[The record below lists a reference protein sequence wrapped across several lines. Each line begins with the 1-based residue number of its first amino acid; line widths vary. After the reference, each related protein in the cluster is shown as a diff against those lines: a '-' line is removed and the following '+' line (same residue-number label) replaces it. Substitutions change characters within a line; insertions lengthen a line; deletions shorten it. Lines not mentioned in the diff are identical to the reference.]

1 MVSSDV
7 DWDAVAEGLE
17 ATQARWTEE
26 LVEFCVIPS
35 EPDQP
40 AAIDQ
45 AADWVDDRLRAAGAT
60 VHRLRHN
67 GSSPLVVGEIG
78 PASGPVVLAVQHY
91 DVQPAGDPDL
101 WASPPYEPA
110 VRDGRLYA
118 RGAVDNKGELL
129 LRVWA
134 LEAYRRVMGGLPWRV
149 RFLVEGEEEAG
160 SPNLASLLAQ
170 EPALT
175 EADAAVG
182 EGGGVDEQGRP
193 MVIAGNKGI
202 VVVRLD
208 VRTLTTD
215 VHSGAAS
222 LLPNAAARLAA
233 ALATIVK
240 SDGAPA
246 WPGYDADVAPL
257 NAAAKAAV
265 REMPLSLLDE
275 MRTQF
280 GVTRFVNGLDGYD
293 ALEAEFHDPTCNIQ
307 AMWSGDGGAS
317 GRNIVPGEASARL
330 DLRLVPDQDPQRV
343 VEGLRAHLES
353 HGFGDVTVE
362 PVGPAARAY
371 WTDLDHPI
379 VDLAADA
386 CDSAFGKPSIRIPSI
401 GGTAPMYQICGARLT
416 PMVYMGGGDI
426 HGQAHAPNESIS
438 IDTARTAALAFLRF
452 LAGAEAVSTA

>member
-1 MVSSDV
+1 MVTSDV
-7 DWDAVAEGLE
+7 DWDAVAEDLE
-17 ATQARWTEE
+17 GTQARWTDE
-26 LVEFCVIPS
+26 LVEFCGISS
-35 EPDQP
+35 EADQP
-40 AAIDQ
+40 GAIDQ
-45 AADWVDDRLRAAGAT
+45 AAEWVEERLRVAGAT

-67 GSSPLVVGEIG
+67 GSPPLVVGEIG
-78 PASGPVVLAVQHY
+78 PAQGPVILAVQHY
-91 DVQPAGDPDL
+91 DVQPAGDSDL

-110 VRDGRLYA
+110 VRDGRVFA

-134 LEAYRRVMGGLPWRV
+134 LEAYRRVVGELPCRV
-149 RFLVEGEEEAG
+149 RFLVEGEEEVG
-160 SPNLASLLAQ
+160 SPNLDSLLAQ

-202 VVVRLD
+202 AVVQLA

-233 ALATIVK
+233 ALATLVK

-265 REMPLSLLDE
+265 RTMPLSLLDE
-275 MRTQF
+275 MRAEF
-280 GVTRFVNGLDGYD
+280 GVSRFVNGLDGYD
-293 ALEAEFHDPTCNIQ
+293 ALEADFGRPTCNVQ
-307 AMWSGDGGAS
+307 AMWSGDVGPT
-317 GRNIVPGEASARL
+317 GRNIVPAEASARL
-330 DLRLVPDQDPQRV
+330 DLRLIPDQDPQRV
-343 VEGLRAHLES
+343 VQGLRAHLES
-353 HGFGDVTVE
+353 HGFGDVAVE
-362 PVGPAARAY
+362 PVGAAARAY

-379 VDLAADA
+379 IGLAADA
-386 CDSAFGKPSIRIPSI
+386 CESAFGKPSIRIPSI
-401 GGTAPMYQICGARLT
+401 GGTAPMYQICGARST
-416 PMVYMGGGDI
+416 PMVYIGGGDI

-438 IDTARTAALAFLRF
+438 IDTARTAALAYLRF
-452 LAGAEAVSTA
+452 LAVRR